1 MPDDNVKSWMTD
13 CYISSVSVDMKQ
25 NPCKCKVEMEPI
37 PSYRF
42 ERGEAVYI
50 LFEPQSAEEKRNER
64 STDEVS
70 LKGFPVNKQF
80 EVTCTNGFANA
91 DTFVSL
97 KATHQKVRVW
107 LSADAKTIVRIDVI

>member
-1 MPDDNVKSWMTD
+1 MPEFWMTD

-70 LKGFPVNKQF
+70 LKGFPVNKRF

-97 KATHQKVRVW
+97 KSTHQKVRVW